1 MLKAEK
7 CIIEIKGESSDCM
20 AEWCLLTE
28 CLFKSAEEKNEIPA
42 EKSIRDCA
50 EIVISNMRKSVDEI
64 GRDSND

>member
-1 MLKAEK
+1 MLKINKGNVE
-7 CIIEIKGESSDCM
+7 IEGEVSECM
-20 AEWCLLTE
+20 AEWGLLTE

-64 GRDSND
+64 GRYSND